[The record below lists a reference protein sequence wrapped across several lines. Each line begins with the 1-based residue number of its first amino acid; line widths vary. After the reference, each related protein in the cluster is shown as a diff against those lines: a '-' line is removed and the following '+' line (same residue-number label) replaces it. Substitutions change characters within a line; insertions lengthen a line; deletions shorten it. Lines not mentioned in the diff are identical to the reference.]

1 MARLT
6 DPSRLAGTL
15 AFLSKSISY
24 LCFQASAG
32 REGHAQCQLSV
43 TLPVPHSQVLHP
55 WRVLLDFQLPV
66 RGNWVPVCL
75 NLLCP
80 IFNSLLDTSLRQKQE
95 QQMTSWRGDCQE
107 NNEIQQSYTCGDCS
121 VCDSRC
127 YVQLQ
132 PIKGKLQ
139 DMIPRNGFIS
149 SIPLYTK
156 ITK

>member
-1 MARLT
+1 MFPRL
-6 DPSRLAGTL
+6 SWQGGTCSVSVHCSPPCGSL
-15 AFLSKSISY
+15 QSAVP
-24 LCFQASAG
+24 LC
-32 REGHAQCQLSV
+32 R
-43 TLPVPHSQVLHP
+43 
-55 WRVLLDFQLPV
+55 
-66 RGNWVPVCL
+66 VPVDFHHSVGTGYLLVLCL
-75 NLLCP
+75 

-95 QQMTSWRGDCQE
+95 QQMTGLRGDCQE
-107 NNEIQQSYTCGDCS
+107 NNEIQQSYTCGDYT